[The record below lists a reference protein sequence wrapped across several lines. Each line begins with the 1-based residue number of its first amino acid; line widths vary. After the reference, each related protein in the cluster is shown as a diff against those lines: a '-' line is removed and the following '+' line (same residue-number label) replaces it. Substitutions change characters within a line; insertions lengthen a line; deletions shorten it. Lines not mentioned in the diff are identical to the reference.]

1 MSDIGATTPETKRKW
16 ARVTVAQRAEAVAL
30 QRAGEMTSQEIADKV
45 GLSITTVRHLFNKV
59 KVKKGE
65 GAVVI
70 EEKRAAVIAESIT
83 LDPLV
88 YAQRVFNTKNET
100 YRITEM
106 LRKLVASEVVKCRQ
120 DGRKLGTIQ
129 NEIKTIVEAAK
140 AIKICREEAYAVLGI
155 RPDDQGDEQLPDL
168 TITDLTEDDIADLQ
182 AMPAVEDMGDVPDLP
197 LASSEGDLDVNEGVD
212 GDD

>member
-1 MSDIGATTPETKRKW
+1 MSTPAAPAVKKWVRLTT
-16 ARVTVAQRAEAVAL
+16 AQRAEAIAL
-30 QRAGEMTSQEIADKV
+30 QRVGEMTAQEIANKV
-45 GLSITTVRHLFNKV
+45 GAPLSAVIGLFRATKT
-59 KVKKGE
+59 KKGE
-65 GAVVI
+65 GAVAI
-70 EEKRAAVIAESIT
+70 EEKRAAVVAESIT

-106 LRKLVASEVVKCRQ
+106 LRKLVASEVIKCRQ
-120 DGRKLGTIQ
+120 EGRKLGTIQ

-182 AMPAVEDMGDVPDLP
+182 AMPTVEDMGDVPDLP
-197 LASSEGDLDVNEGVD
+197 LAGSEGDLDVNEGID